1 MITSIRVVNF
11 KCFRDRSLELGALNV
26 FAGMNGAGKS
36 TVIQSL
42 LAIRQ
47 SWESGN
53 LTNDRIQLNG
63 TLVDLGTAGEV
74 YCADPTSE
82 AIEIILSESEQN
94 SSLELRCTHSEEHS
108 NEYFLH
114 LDSDVL
120 IEARSNTSA
129 LFSEPFNYLHAE
141 RVGPRKVFP
150 IPLEEVNSLRVGKCG
165 ESAAYIVA
173 SELKET
179 AVENTWL
186 LLESSDGKEYPTLHY
201 QWVLWMARLFPGFN
215 ADSEIYSQADQVRL
229 SLALQRQQTGQ
240 SLYVRPTNTGF
251 GLSFVLGI
259 IVAGLVA
266 TPNTVLMV
274 ENPEAHLHPKAQSMI
289 GEFLARVAAGRTQV
303 FVETH
308 SEHVLNGIRR
318 MVKQTI
324 LTPEDARFHFFART
338 SNDFEPSVTP
348 IPVSQSG
355 DISSWPEGFFDQLD
369 RDLSIILA

>member
-11 KCFRDRSLELGALNV
+11 KCFRARSLELGALNV

-53 LTNDRIQLNG
+53 LAKGRIQLNG

-74 YCADPTSE
+74 YCADPASE
-82 AIEIILSESEQN
+82 AIEIITGESRQN
-94 SSLELRCTHSEEHS
+94 SALELRCTYSEEHS
-108 NEYFLH
+108 NEYFLS
-114 LDSDVL
+114 LNSNAL
-120 IEARSNTSA
+120 IENHANECT

-141 RVGPRKVFP
+141 RMGPRKVFT
-150 IPLEEVNSLRVGKCG
+150 IPLEEVNSLRVGRYG

-179 AVENTWL
+179 SIENTWL

-201 QWVLWMARLFPGFN
+201 QWTLWMARLFPGFN

-266 TPNTVLMV
+266 MPNTVLLV

-318 MVKQTI
+318 MVKQTV
-324 LTPEDARFHFFART
+324 LAPEDVRFHFFAR
-338 SNDFEPSVTP
+338 SSDDFEPSVTP

-369 RDLSIILA
+369 KDLSIILA